1 MSRQTITMALLAVLV
16 AGNALAQ
23 TAPPPT
29 QQPPATAKPPA
40 APPAQPPAAPVQP
53 PFPAESKIGFVDLQT
68 VVAQSNLGKS
78 GSAQMETL
86 SKKLSG
92 ELEALQ
98 GKLKD
103 AQTKQQTQSALL
115 SEVAAAQLA
124 KDIDRLTRELTFKQ
138 QEAQSEMQTLQADL
152 LADFEKKVLPVL
164 EALAK
169 ERNLHAV
176 FNVADS
182 GAVYVFP
189 GLNLSPELVK
199 RVDAQYAAKK

>member
-1 MSRQTITMALLAVLV
+1 MALLAVLV

-29 QQPPATAKPPA
+29 QQTPPPATAQAKPPA
-40 APPAQPPAAPVQP
+40 APVPPPAAPVQP
-53 PFPAESKIGFVDLQT
+53 PFPVESKIGFVDLQT
-68 VVAQSNLGKS
+68 VVANSALGKA
-78 GSAQMETL
+78 GSAQMEAL
-86 SKKLSG
+86 SKKLDG
-92 ELEALQ
+92 ELTGLST
-98 GKLKD
+98 KLKE

-115 SEVAAAQLA
+115 SEVAAAGLA
-124 KDIDRLTRELTFKQ
+124 KDIDRLTRELNFKQ
-138 QEAQSEMQTLQADL
+138 QEAQSELQTLQADL
-152 LADFEKKVLPVL
+152 LSDFEKKVLPIL

-169 ERNLHAV
+169 EKSLHAV

-199 RVDAQYAAKK
+199 RVDATFSAKK